1 MVRAAGLKVDVMRTI
16 FFVARRRPVVR
27 AKAGF
32 GRFFDRLHA
41 VMHRFSLDPSEYF
54 LLPRDRVVELG
65 ERITI

>member
-1 MVRAAGLKVDVMRTI
+1 MSSKAGL
-16 FFVARRRPVVR
+16 
-27 AKAGF
+27 